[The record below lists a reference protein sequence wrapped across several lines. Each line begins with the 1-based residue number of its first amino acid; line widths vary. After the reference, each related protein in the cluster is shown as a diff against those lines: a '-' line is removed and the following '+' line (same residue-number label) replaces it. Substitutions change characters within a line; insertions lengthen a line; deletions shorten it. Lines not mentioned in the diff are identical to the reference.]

1 MKRVII
7 VGASSGIGR
16 ELALRFAKE
25 GCVVGIAARR
35 IEELQKIREEYGEES
50 IKIAQMD
57 VCEPTATDALDSL
70 ISEVQRPELLIY
82 ASGIG
87 KQNPSLDETIE
98 INTVKTNCEGMVR
111 IVDHFLNY
119 VKNDSSYTSNSR
131 AHIAVISSIAG
142 TEGMGSAP
150 AYSATKRMQSTYLTA
165 LSQHCRMYNIHARF
179 TDIRPGFVATA
190 ILNPDKHYPM
200 LMSLDKAADII
211 MGGIKHRRRII
222 TFDWR
227 FKLITL
233 FWRIIPRP
241 LWERLTFIKN

>member
-111 IVDHFLNY
+111 IVDHFVNF
-119 VKNDSSYTSNSR
+119 VRSSSEYDKKHK
-131 AHIAVISSIAG
+131 AHIAVITSVAG
-142 TEGMGSAP
+142 TRGLGSAP
-150 AYSATKRMQSTYLTA
+150 AYSASKAMQSEYITA
-165 LSQHCRMYNIHARF
+165 LSQLCSMESIPAKF
-179 TDIRPGFVATA
+179 TDIRPGFVKTA
-190 ILNPDKHYPM
+190 ILNPEKHYPM
-200 LMSLDKAADII
+200 LISAQSAAQHIYR
-211 MGGIKHRRRII
+211 GIKHKRRVLI
-222 TFDWR
+222 FDWR
-227 FKLITL
+227 FKFIVA
-233 FWRIIPRP
+233 FWHLIPRFV
-241 LWERLTFIKN
+241 WERLKVRN

>member
-111 IVDHFLNY
+111 IVDQFLNY
-119 VKNDSSYTSNSR
+119 VKNDSSYTPKSR

-165 LSQHCRMYNIHARF
+165 LSQHCRMY
-179 TDIRPGFVATA
+179 
-190 ILNPDKHYPM
+190 
-200 LMSLDKAADII
+200 
-211 MGGIKHRRRII
+211 
-222 TFDWR
+222 
-227 FKLITL
+227 
-233 FWRIIPRP
+233 
-241 LWERLTFIKN
+241 

>member
-50 IKIAQMD
+50 IKIAQLD

-119 VKNDSSYTSNSR
+119 VKNDSSYTPKSR

-142 TEGMGSAP
+142 TEGMGYAP

-211 MGGIKHRRRII
+211 MRGIKHRRRII

>member
-70 ISEVQRPELLIY
+70 ISKVQRPELLIY

-98 INTVKTNCEGMVR
+98 INTVNTNCEGMVR

-119 VKNDSSYTSNSR
+119 VKNDSSYTPKSR

-211 MGGIKHRRRII
+211 MRGIKYRRRII